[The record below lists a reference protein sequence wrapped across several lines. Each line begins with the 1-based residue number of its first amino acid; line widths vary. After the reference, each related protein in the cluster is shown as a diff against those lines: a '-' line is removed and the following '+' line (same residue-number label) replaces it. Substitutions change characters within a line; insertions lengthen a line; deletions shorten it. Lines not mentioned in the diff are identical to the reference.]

1 MRLEN
6 KKIVVTAGA
15 QGIGRATAIAFANEG
30 ADVLATDINE
40 EKLNELIKDYPNI
53 KIANL
58 DATNKIEVEKFC
70 SSLDNIDIL
79 FHAVGFVHNGTIM
92 DCDSDE
98 FHKSININVNTSY
111 NFIIIF
117 NKIMN
122 SHNPTTKK
130 YNLFIIVF

>member
-40 EKLNELIKDYPNI
+40 EKLNELSKEYPNI

-58 DATNKIEVEKFC
+58 DATNKIDVEKFC
-70 SSLDNIDIL
+70 SSLEFSPPLNYFFCIYD
-79 FHAVGFVHNGTIM
+79 VHVYLY
-92 DCDSDE
+92 
-98 FHKSININVNTSY
+98 F
-111 NFIIIF
+111 
-117 NKIMN
+117 
-122 SHNPTTKK
+122 
-130 YNLFIIVF
+130 

>member
-40 EKLNELIKDYPNI
+40 EKLHELSKEYPNI

-58 DATNKIEVEKFC
+58 DATKKIDVEKFC

-79 FHAVGFVHNGTIM
+79 FHAVGFVHNGTIG
-92 DCDSDE
+92 
-98 FHKSININVNTSY
+98 
-111 NFIIIF
+111 
-117 NKIMN
+117 
-122 SHNPTTKK
+122 
-130 YNLFIIVF
+130 L